1 VLRGFLHEF
10 EETVQ
15 VQEFSGL
22 AGVLQKIDPRVK
34 LCSFIVLV
42 VSAVA
47 VTTLTSLFILSLVII
62 TLCALSRIPIRFF
75 LLRTTIFIP
84 LFAGIIALPLPFITP
99 GTPLARFAFGLL
111 VVRISSEGVYKAALF
126 TFRVWVCVASSV
138 LLISTT
144 KFHELIH
151 GMEKLR
157 LPRILVLMMSVTYR
171 FIFLFVN
178 EAYRMVLAMESR
190 TVKRKRWRDAV
201 RSLASMMATLFIR
214 SYERGE
220 RVYFAM
226 TARGYTGTIRSL
238 DEMRLTRR
246 DLFLA
251 VAFFL
256 ICLLVVATDY
266 LHLGGW

>member
-1 VLRGFLHEF
+1 MLRGFLHEF
-10 EETVQ
+10 QETVQ
-15 VQEFSGL
+15 VQQFTGL

-34 LCSFIVLV
+34 LCSFMTLV

-47 VTTLTSLFILSLVII
+47 VRTLISLFILSSMII
-62 TLCALSRIPIRFF
+62 VLCVLSRIPIRFF
-75 LLRTTIFIP
+75 LLRATIFIP
-84 LFAGIIALPLPFITP
+84 LFAGLIALPLPFITP

-157 LPRILVLMMSVTYR
+157 LPRMLVLMMSVTYR

-190 TVKRKRWRDAV
+190 TVKRPRWRDTV
-201 RSLASMMATLFIR
+201 RLLASIMATLFIR

-238 DEMRLTRR
+238 NEMKLRWR
-246 DLFLA
+246 DVIFT
-251 VAFFL
+251 VAFLL
-256 ICLLVVATDY
+256 ICLTVVSADY
-266 LHLGGW
+266 SHLGAW